1 MIRSLQAELEVEPKV
16 CLHAQMAQHSLQNHL
31 HEAFVRGHRLQI
43 TVADLEEEDVVS
55 ERGRPAREQVGVCC

>member
-16 CLHAQMAQHSLQNHL
+16 CLHARIAQHSLQNHL
-31 HEAFVRGHRLQI
+31 HEAFAREHQLQI

-55 ERGRPAREQVGVCC
+55 ERGRPAKQQVGVCC

>member
-16 CLHAQMAQHSLQNHL
+16 CLHAQIAQHSLQNHL
-31 HEAFVRGHRLQI
+31 HEAFAREHQLQI

-55 ERGRPAREQVGVCC
+55 ECSRHTREQVGVCC

>member
-16 CLHAQMAQHSLQNHL
+16 CLHARIAQHSLQNHL
-31 HEAFVRGHRLQI
+31 HEAFVREHQLQI

-55 ERGRPAREQVGVCC
+55 ECGRPAKQQVGVCC